1 MTLQMMDGT
10 LEYRMSNVEAGL
22 QKLDGKVEKLDK
34 KIDHLGNVQ
43 MEMFDEQNRFS
54 TEFRGSLA
62 DQREEFI
69 AWRQSIRTS
78 MGSNYQ
84 YWACI
89 GILIIWTILMILHF

>member
-1 MTLQMMDGT
+1 MDIQLMDGT

-22 QKLDGKVEKLDK
+22 QQLDGKVEKLDK

-43 MEMFDEQNRFS
+43 MEMFDEQNRFVV
-54 TEFRGSLA
+54 EFRGSLA
-62 DQREEFI
+62 DQREEFT
-69 AWRQSIRTS
+69 AWRKSIRAS

-89 GILIIWTILMILHF
+89 GILIIWTIFMIIHF

>member
-1 MTLQMMDGT
+1 MSLQMMDGT

-22 QKLDGKVEKLDK
+22 QQLDGKVEKLDK

-43 MEMFDEQNRFS
+43 MEMFDEQNRFAS
-54 TEFRGSLA
+54 EFRGSLA

-69 AWRQSIRTS
+69 AWRRSVRAS

-84 YWACI
+84 YWICI
-89 GILIIWTILMILHF
+89 CLLIIWIILMILHY